1 VSESPPAIHLFSHHA
16 MATYFQVRI
25 AGEQRTYAAQAAQAA
40 FAVADQLEGLLSRF
54 KQNSD
59 IAAIAELQ
67 PGQRLRLSEATFAC
81 LEIARDMEAA
91 TRGAFSITAT
101 TGPRTAGPP
110 RWSLDRA
117 ALSIVCESGELK
129 FDLGAVGKGFA
140 LDRMAAELAEWECPA
155 YLLVAGG
162 SSVLAGDPPPG
173 MPGWSTGLGGDN
185 SPRRYWLARA
195 SLSGSGFEV
204 KGRHIVDPRTRQP
217 AARRASAWAFA
228 PTAAVSDALS
238 TACMVLDEKEIEAIT
253 AGREEWLVVL
263 CERGAWRGYGA
274 RPWPPVAPA

>member
-1 VSESPPAIHLFSHHA
+1 MTESPPDIHLFSHHA
-16 MATYFQVRI
+16 MATCFQVRI
-25 AGEQRTYAAQAAQAA
+25 AGEEKPYAAQAAQAV

-67 PGQRLRLSEATFAC
+67 PGERLRLSEASFAC
-81 LEIARDMEAA
+81 LEIAQEMGAS

-101 TGPRTAGPP
+101 AEPHSAEPP
-110 RWSLDRA
+110 RWSLDRSG
-117 ALSIVCESGELK
+117 LSIICESGELK
-129 FDLGAVGKGFA
+129 FDLGAVGKGFT
-140 LDRMAAELAEWECPA
+140 LDRMAAELADWECPA

-162 SSVLAGDPPPG
+162 SSALAGDAPPG
-173 MPGWSTGLGGDN
+173 TPGWSSGLGGDN
-185 SPRRYWLARA
+185 SPRRYWLTHA

-204 KGRHIVDPRTRQP
+204 KGRHIVDPRTSKP

-238 TACMVLDEKEIEAIT
+238 TACMALDEAEIEEIT
-253 AGREEWLVVL
+253 AGREDWLVVL
-263 CERGAWRGYGA
+263 CEGGGWRGYGA
-274 RPWPPVAPA
+274 RPWPPVAPS